1 VSLSY
6 QGKQEDLV
14 LLNLLLCALAR
25 LRTPLPTALQT
36 IYVASPGAVTDVDA
50 FVSESVA
57 MYRLDL
63 ARYDVP
69 ANDALKGYL
78 GERPKVK
85 AILAGTTRTDPHGQT
100 LTHFDE
106 TGEGLPSVTQVHPI
120 IDWDQAEISAVRFC
134 FPGVLGVERLI
145 LAVYSAL
152 RYTPQ
157 LALRSSKVSR

>member
-78 GERPKVK
+78 GERHKVK
-85 AILAGTTRTDPHGQT
+85 AILAGITRTDPHGQT

-106 TGEGLPSVTQVHPI
+106 TGEGLSVTQVHPI
-120 IDWDQAEISAVRFC
+120 IDWDQAEISAVSFC

-157 LALRSSKVSR
+157 LALRSDKVSR